1 MGYFILG
8 WVMEMVVIDPQGYNP
23 PRGIVIGKRL
33 KKEKYDETATSF
45 SFPDEISNFCLLC
58 RHLTYDSL

>member
-1 MGYFILG
+1 
-8 WVMEMVVIDPQGYNP
+8 MEMVVIVPQGYNP
-23 PRGIVIGKRL
+23 PRGIVIRKRL
-33 KKEKYDETATSF
+33 KKEKYDETANSF